1 MSSDWLGGGVVWALA
16 AVLWVAYLIPTWMRR
31 RSYNATERN
40 AVRLQQTLRILAETA
55 EVPEHVRA
63 EATAREVALQQRRL
77 RVTET
82 RRRAEEKAQ
91 AMELAQA
98 EKAAREALRRAAA
111 STRRSTQTG
120 PSALR
125 WRQGAALTV
134 LVGFVAA
141 LVGLVMLPFGGTG
154 AVPLVG
160 ALLLAAGLGTLILL
174 APGRRRQAAPAAVA
188 TDTGEIARR
197 RAEVFEAELT
207 EESEAE
213 EEAPVAAEARWTP
226 QPLPKPCTSPAEPS
240 PPARWPRSTPSS
252 ACVRQQRRR
261 SSPSAPRPP
270 PPRSP
275 RSAPPAP
282 RRRPPRLRARR
293 RASPRWASSRAST
306 PSTSTRRCSAVAEP
320 DAASAP
326 RLVAC

>member
-91 AMELAQA
+91 TMELAQA

-111 STRRSTQTG
+111 SARRSTRSG

-134 LVGFVAA
+134 LVGVVAA

-160 ALLLAAGLGTLILL
+160 LLLLVAGLGTLILL
-174 APGRRRQAAPAAVA
+174 APGRRRTAAPAAVVPTAAA
-188 TDTGEIARR
+188 TQRR
-197 RAEVFEAELT
+197 RAEVFEAELAEDEADT
-207 EESEAE
+207 ASEEFDEDRAS
-213 EEAPVAAEARWTP
+213 WTP
-226 QPLPKPCTSPAEPS
+226 RPLPKPLYLSRGTVAASAMASIDAVERLRTAAAE
-240 PPARWPRSTPSS
+240 AEL
-252 ACVRQQRRR
+252 AQRAAANAPEVAPLR
-261 SSPSAPRPP
+261 APR
-270 PPRSP
+270 
-275 RSAPPAP
+275 A
-282 RRRPPRLRARR
+282 
-293 RASPRWASSRAST
+293 
-306 PSTSTRRCSAVAEP
+306 
-320 DAASAP
+320 AASAP
-326 RLVAC
+326 EAHRPSSRFASMGVVDGVDAIDLDQALQRRRGA

>member
-98 EKAAREALRRAAA
+98 EKAAREALRRATAGA
-111 STRRSTQTG
+111 RRSTRR
-120 PSALR
+120 SALR

-134 LVGFVAA
+134 LVGLLGA

-160 ALLLAAGLGTLILL
+160 LLLLAAGLGTLIVL
-174 APGRRRQAAPAAVA
+174 APGRCRAAAPAAVA
-188 TDTGEIARR
+188 TTAVTAERR
-197 RAEVFEAELT
+197 RAEVFEAELDV
-207 EESEAE
+207 
-213 EEAPVAAEARWTP
+213 EEADDASEELVEDRASWTP
-226 QPLPKPCTSPAEPS
+226 QPLPKPLYLSRGTVAASAMASIDAVERLRTAAAEAELAQRAAATAPEVA
-240 PPARWPRSTPSS
+240 PLRAPRAAAPDPEAPRPSS
-252 ACVRQQRRR
+252 RFASMGVVDGVDAIDLDQALQRRR
-261 SSPSAPRPP
+261 GA
-270 PPRSP
+270 
-275 RSAPPAP
+275 
-282 RRRPPRLRARR
+282 
-293 RASPRWASSRAST
+293 
-306 PSTSTRRCSAVAEP
+306 
-320 DAASAP
+320 
-326 RLVAC
+326 

>member
-98 EKAAREALRRAAA
+98 EKAARDALRRATA
-111 STRRSTQTG
+111 SARRSTRSG
-120 PSALR
+120 PSVLR
-125 WRQGAALTV
+125 WRQGAALAV
-134 LVGFVAA
+134 LVGAVAA

-160 ALLLAAGLGTLILL
+160 LLLAVAGLGTLILL
-174 APGRRRQAAPAAVA
+174 APGRGRAAAPAATA
-188 TDTGEIARR
+188 TTAAATERR
-197 RAEVFEAELT
+197 RAEVFEAEL
-207 EESEAE
+207 AE
-213 EEAPVAAEARWTP
+213 EAADDASEELAEDRASWTP
-226 QPLPKPCTSPAEPS
+226 QPLPKPLYLSRGTVAASAMASIDAVERLRTAAAEAELAQRAAATAPEVAPLRVPRAAAPAPE
-240 PPARWPRSTPSS
+240 APRPSS
-252 ACVRQQRRR
+252 RFAAMGVVDGVDAIDLDQALQRRR
-261 SSPSAPRPP
+261 GA
-270 PPRSP
+270 
-275 RSAPPAP
+275 
-282 RRRPPRLRARR
+282 
-293 RASPRWASSRAST
+293 
-306 PSTSTRRCSAVAEP
+306 
-320 DAASAP
+320 
-326 RLVAC
+326 

>member
-91 AMELAQA
+91 TMELAQA

-111 STRRSTQTG
+111 SARRSTRSG

-134 LVGFVAA
+134 LVGVVAA

-160 ALLLAAGLGTLILL
+160 LLLLVAGLGTLILL
-174 APGRRRQAAPAAVA
+174 APGRRRTAAPAAVVPTAAA
-188 TDTGEIARR
+188 TQRR
-197 RAEVFEAELT
+197 RAEVFEAELAEDEADT
-207 EESEAE
+207 ASEEFDEDRAS
-213 EEAPVAAEARWTP
+213 WTP
-226 QPLPKPCTSPAEPS
+226 RPLPKPLYLSRGTVAASAMASIDAVERLRTAAAE
-240 PPARWPRSTPSS
+240 AER
-252 ACVRQQRRR
+252 AQRAAANAPEVAPLR
-261 SSPSAPRPP
+261 APR
-270 PPRSP
+270 
-275 RSAPPAP
+275 A
-282 RRRPPRLRARR
+282 
-293 RASPRWASSRAST
+293 
-306 PSTSTRRCSAVAEP
+306 
-320 DAASAP
+320 AASAP
-326 RLVAC
+326 EAHRPSSRFASMGVVDGVDAIDLDQALQRRRGA

>member
-98 EKAAREALRRAAA
+98 EKAAREALQRAAA
-111 STRRSTQTG
+111 RTRRSTQTG

-141 LVGLVMLPFGGTG
+141 LVGLVMLPFGGAG
-154 AVPLVG
+154 FVPLVG
-160 ALLLAAGLGTLILL
+160 ALVLAAGLGTLFLL
-174 APGRRRQAAPAAVA
+174 APGRRRQAAPAAVV

-197 RAEVFEAELT
+197 RAEVFEAELA
-207 EESEAE
+207 EESEVE
-213 EEAPVAAEARWTP
+213 EEAPAAAEASWTP
-226 QPLPKPCTSPAEPS
+226 QPLPKPLYLSRGTVA
-240 PPARWPRSTPSS
+240 AS
-252 ACVRQQRRR
+252 AMASIDAVE
-261 SSPSAPRPP
+261 
-270 PPRSP
+270 
-275 RSAPPAP
+275 
-282 RRRPPRLRARR
+282 RLRAAAAEAELAQ
-293 RASPRWASSRAST
+293 RA
-306 PSTSTRRCSAVAEP
+306 
-320 DAASAP
+320 AASAP
-326 RLVAC
+326 EVAPIRAPRAAAPAPEAPPRPSSRFASMGVVEGVDAIDLDQALQRRRGA

>member
-31 RSYNATERN
+31 RSFNATERN

-111 STRRSTQTG
+111 STRRSTQSG

-160 ALLLAAGLGTLILL
+160 ALVLAAGLGTLILL
-174 APGRRRQAAPAAVA
+174 APGRRRQSAPAAVA

-197 RAEVFEAELT
+197 RAEVFEAELA
-207 EESEAE
+207 EESEDV

-226 QPLPKPCTSPAEPS
+226 QPLPKPLYLSRGTVAASAMASIDAVERLRAAAADAELAQRAAAAAPEVAPIRAPRPSAPAPE
-240 PPARWPRSTPSS
+240 APRPSS
-252 ACVRQQRRR
+252 RFASMGVVEGVDAIDLDQALQRRR
-261 SSPSAPRPP
+261 GA
-270 PPRSP
+270 
-275 RSAPPAP
+275 
-282 RRRPPRLRARR
+282 
-293 RASPRWASSRAST
+293 
-306 PSTSTRRCSAVAEP
+306 
-320 DAASAP
+320 
-326 RLVAC
+326 

>member
-197 RAEVFEAELT
+197 RAEVFEAELA

-213 EEAPVAAEARWTP
+213 EEAPVTAEARWTP
-226 QPLPKPCTSPAEPS
+226 QPLPKPLYLSRGTVAASAMASIDAVERLRAAAAEAELAQRAAAAAPEVAPIRAPRAAAPAPE
-240 PPARWPRSTPSS
+240 APRPSS
-252 ACVRQQRRR
+252 RFAAMGVVEGVDAIDLDQALQRRR
-261 SSPSAPRPP
+261 GA
-270 PPRSP
+270 
-275 RSAPPAP
+275 
-282 RRRPPRLRARR
+282 
-293 RASPRWASSRAST
+293 
-306 PSTSTRRCSAVAEP
+306 
-320 DAASAP
+320 
-326 RLVAC
+326 

>member
-16 AVLWVAYLIPTWMRR
+16 AVLWVAYLIPTWVRR

-82 RRRAEEKAQ
+82 RQRAEEKAQ

-98 EKAAREALRRAAA
+98 EKAAREALRQATA
-111 STRRSTQTG
+111 STRRSMQTG
-120 PSALR
+120 RSALR

-134 LVGFVAA
+134 LIGLVAA
-141 LVGLVMLPFGGTG
+141 VVGLVMLPFGGTG

-160 ALLLAAGLGTLILL
+160 ALVLAAGLGTLIVL

-188 TDTGEIARR
+188 TDTAEVARR
-197 RAEVFEAELT
+197 RAEVFEAEL
-207 EESEAE
+207 AE
-213 EEAPVAAEARWTP
+213 EAVADDEVPAAESPSWTP
-226 QPLPKPCTSPAEPS
+226 QPLPKPLYLSRGTVAASAMASIDAVERLRAAAAEAELAQRAAAAAPEVAPIRTPKATAPAPE
-240 PPARWPRSTPSS
+240 APRPSS
-252 ACVRQQRRR
+252 RFASMGVVEGVDAIDLDQALQRRR
-261 SSPSAPRPP
+261 GA
-270 PPRSP
+270 
-275 RSAPPAP
+275 
-282 RRRPPRLRARR
+282 
-293 RASPRWASSRAST
+293 
-306 PSTSTRRCSAVAEP
+306 
-320 DAASAP
+320 
-326 RLVAC
+326 

>member
-1 MSSDWLGGGVVWALA
+1 MPGTPSVVRMSSDWLGGGVVWALA

-98 EKAAREALRRAAA
+98 EKAAREALRRAVA
-111 STRRSTQTG
+111 SARRSTRWG

-134 LVGFVAA
+134 LVGVVAV

-154 AVPLVG
+154 VVPLVG
-160 ALLLAAGLGTLILL
+160 LLLLVAGLGTLILL
-174 APGRRRQAAPAAVA
+174 APGRRRTAAAAAVA
-188 TDTGEIARR
+188 PTAAATQRR
-197 RAEVFEAELT
+197 RAEVFEAELAA
-207 EESEAE
+207 EEAE
-213 EEAPVAAEARWTP
+213 TAPEEVDEDRASWTP
-226 QPLPKPCTSPAEPS
+226 RPLPKPLYLSRGTVAASAMASIDAVERLRTAAAEAELAQRAAATAPEVAPLRAS
-240 PPARWPRSTPSS
+240 RVAASVSETPRPSS
-252 ACVRQQRRR
+252 RFASMGVVDGVDAIDLDQALQRRR
-261 SSPSAPRPP
+261 GA
-270 PPRSP
+270 
-275 RSAPPAP
+275 
-282 RRRPPRLRARR
+282 
-293 RASPRWASSRAST
+293 
-306 PSTSTRRCSAVAEP
+306 
-320 DAASAP
+320 
-326 RLVAC
+326 

>member
-98 EKAAREALRRAAA
+98 EKAARDALRRATA
-111 STRRSTQTG
+111 SARRSTRSG
-120 PSALR
+120 PSVLR
-125 WRQGAALTV
+125 WRQGAALAV
-134 LVGFVAA
+134 LVGAVAA
-141 LVGLVMLPFGGTG
+141 LVGLVMLPFGGTS

-160 ALLLAAGLGTLILL
+160 LLLAVAGLGTLILL
-174 APGRRRQAAPAAVA
+174 APGRRRAAAPAATA
-188 TDTGEIARR
+188 TTAAATERR
-197 RAEVFEAELT
+197 RAEVFEAEL
-207 EESEAE
+207 AE
-213 EEAPVAAEARWTP
+213 EAADDASEELAEDRASWTP
-226 QPLPKPCTSPAEPS
+226 QPLPKPLYLSRGTVAASAMASIDAVERLRTAAAEAELAQRAAATAPEVAPLRVQRAAAPAPE
-240 PPARWPRSTPSS
+240 APRPSS
-252 ACVRQQRRR
+252 RFAAMGVVDGVDAIDLDQALQRRR
-261 SSPSAPRPP
+261 GA
-270 PPRSP
+270 
-275 RSAPPAP
+275 
-282 RRRPPRLRARR
+282 
-293 RASPRWASSRAST
+293 
-306 PSTSTRRCSAVAEP
+306 
-320 DAASAP
+320 
-326 RLVAC
+326 